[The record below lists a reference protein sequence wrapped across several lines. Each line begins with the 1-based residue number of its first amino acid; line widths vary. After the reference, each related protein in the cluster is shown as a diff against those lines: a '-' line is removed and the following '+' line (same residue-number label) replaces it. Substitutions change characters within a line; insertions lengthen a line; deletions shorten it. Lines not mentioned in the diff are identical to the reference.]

1 MKRCLFAVAAAMT
14 LTAAVPPAR
23 AAGNVAVSFVRPD
36 QFLDIGHSTFDREHA
51 LDVLRRHF
59 ETLGAK
65 LPEGQ
70 TLTVE
75 VLDVDLAGEIQR
87 TPRSSVGEM
96 RILKGGADWPRMT
109 LQYTLTA
116 GGQTVKSGQS
126 KLADMSYM
134 SSGIRASP
142 ARTDELYYETRMV
155 DRWFDQNFVPKKAKT
170 KK

>member
-1 MKRCLFAVAAAMT
+1 
-14 LTAAVPPAR
+14 
-23 AAGNVAVSFVRPD
+23 
-36 QFLDIGHSTFDREHA
+36 
-51 LDVLRRHF
+51 
-59 ETLGAK
+59 
-65 LPEGQ
+65 
-70 TLTVE
+70 
-75 VLDVDLAGEIQR
+75 
-87 TPRSSVGEM
+87 M